1 MFYVSSNAQIC
12 LHFLSFLNKY
22 LQETN
27 FDIHKAQIFSYLL
40 S

>member
-1 MFYVSSNAQIC
+1 MFA
-12 LHFLSFLNKY
+12 LSFISKY

-40 S
+40 SW